1 MVQMETATSKV
12 DRQGRIMLPSTW
24 RRKHGIGAST
34 EIRISER
41 EDGSLTVET
50 HEQSIRR
57 AQKLV
62 RQYVPQG
69 VSLVD
74 ELLAERRKEADHEQS
89 R

>member
-1 MVQMETATSKV
+1 
-12 DRQGRIMLPSTW
+12 MLPFTW
-24 RRKHGIGAST
+24 RRKHGVGAST

-41 EDGSLTVET
+41 DDGSLTIET

-57 AQKLV
+57 AQRLV

-74 ELLAERRKEADHEQS
+74 ELLTERRKGGLDVS
-89 R
+89 G